1 MIGMK
6 NKNILLARHGLQKED
21 LKKFIQGDLCNAGK
35 LLMGTG
41 QLFYEIGDQIT
52 DEDIIVCLQESAKTI
67 HSPGRGLLIDPVLGD
82 LPITDFD
89 PYIRGVIR
97 WMNEM
102 GIYTFGSCDGH
113 GRGEARIFLKKFP
126 NGKQLELLKAA
137 VPPSLR
143 LRIEGK
149 NIRVSYPKDCQ
160 PLLLDFAENLY
171 QVWKKPIFLNNLQAN
186 HFKGLLIECLTIPGV
201 STDESRFR
209 SRVRN
214 KLSSL
219 LDHTFIDRK
228 GNLLGF
234 VELGDGPTVLLSA
247 HLDTVKEIV
256 EGREIIEENSIL
268 RSSEGILG
276 ADDRAGV
283 AAILEILSR
292 VKKTNFRGT
301 LKVAFTVEEEIGC
314 QGSRA
319 IDQDFIEDVDAAIV
333 IDRRGNRD
341 IVTSWSSYVPFCP
354 EEYGSLFEQA
364 GKLAGM
370 DDWKIT
376 PGGISDAMVFTE
388 FGIPSVNLSAGYQN
402 EHKETETVDYKST
415 FETVLVVES
424 VLHHQLIKQNSFSY
438 L

>member
-1 MIGMK
+1 MK
-6 NKNILLARHGLQKED
+6 NKEILLARHGLQKED
-21 LKKFIQGDLCNAGK
+21 LKRSFHSEGCNAGN
-35 LLMGTG
+35 LLMGTE
-41 QLFYEIGDQIT
+41 QWFHEVGDQIT
-52 DEDIIVCLQESAKTI
+52 EEDFISFLQESAKTI
-67 HSPGRGLLIDPVLGD
+67 DSPGRGMLIDPVRGD

-97 WMNEM
+97 WMNEL
-102 GIYTFGSCDGH
+102 GINTFGSCDGH
-113 GRGEARIFLKKFP
+113 GRGEARIFLKKYP

-143 LRIEGK
+143 FRIEGK
-149 NIRVSYPKDCQ
+149 NIRVSYPKKGQ
-160 PLLLDFAENLY
+160 SQLLDFAENLY
-171 QVWKKPIFLNNLQAN
+171 HVWKNPSFLKDLQAH
-186 HFKGLLIECLTIPGV
+186 HFKGLLVECLNVPGA
-201 STDESRFR
+201 STDESKFR

-214 KLSSL
+214 KLTSL
-219 LDHTFIDRK
+219 IDHSFIDRK

-247 HLDTVKEIV
+247 HLDTVEEIV

-314 QGSRA
+314 LGSRA

-341 IVTSWSSYVPFCP
+341 IVTSWSNYVHFCP
-354 EEYGSLFEQA
+354 EEYGRLFEQA

-376 PGGISDAMVFTE
+376 PGGISDAMVFAE
-388 FGIPSVNLSAGYQN
+388 YGIPSVNLSAGYQN

-415 FETVLVVES
+415 FETVLLVES
-424 VLHHQLIKQNSFSY
+424 VLHHQLIKQNIPSN

>member
-1 MIGMK
+1 MIDMK
-6 NKNILLARHGLQKED
+6 NKEILLARHGLQKED
-21 LKKFIQGDLCNAGK
+21 LMRSINSEGCNAGK
-35 LLMGTG
+35 LLMGTE
-41 QLFYEIGDQIT
+41 QWFHEVGDQIM
-52 DEDIIVCLQESAKTI
+52 DEDFISFLQESAKTI
-67 HSPGRGLLIDPVLGD
+67 DSPGRGMLIDPVLGD

-97 WMNEM
+97 WMNEL
-102 GIYTFGSCDGH
+102 GLYTFGSCDGH
-113 GRGEARIFLKKFP
+113 GRGEARIFLKKYP

-137 VPPSLR
+137 IPPSLR
-143 LRIEGK
+143 IRIEGK
-149 NIRVSYPKDCQ
+149 NIRVVYPKNGIS
-160 PLLLDFAENLY
+160 LLLDFAENLY
-171 QVWKKPIFLNNLQAN
+171 QVWKKPSFLKDLQAN
-186 HFKGLLIECLTIPGV
+186 HFKGLLIECLNVPGV
-201 STDESRFR
+201 STDENRFR

-219 LDHTFIDRK
+219 IDHSFIDRK

-234 VELGDGPTVLLSA
+234 VELGDGLTVLLSA
-247 HLDTVKEIV
+247 HLDTVEEIV
-256 EGREIIEENSIL
+256 EGREIIEENYVL
-268 RSSEGILG
+268 RSTEGILG

-314 QGSRA
+314 LGSRA

-341 IVTSWSSYVPFCP
+341 IVRSWSNYVSFCP
-354 EEYGSLFEQA
+354 EEYGRLFEKA

-370 DDWKIT
+370 ADWKIT
-376 PGGISDAMVFTE
+376 PGDVSDAMVFAE
-388 FGIPSVNLSAGYQN
+388 YGIPSVNLSAGYQN
-402 EHKETETVDYKST
+402 EHKESETVDYKST
-415 FETVLVVES
+415 FETVLLVES
-424 VLHHQLIKQNSFSY
+424 VLHHQLIKQNNPSY

>member
-1 MIGMK
+1 MK
-6 NKNILLARHGLQKED
+6 NKEILLARHGLEKED
-21 LKKFIQGDLCNAGK
+21 MKKFIQGDLCNAGK
-35 LLMGTG
+35 LLIGTG
-41 QLFYEIGDQIT
+41 KWFNAVGVQLT
-52 DEDIIVCLQESAKTI
+52 DEDFIACLQETAQTI
-67 HSPGRGLLIDPVLGD
+67 DSPGRGMLIDPVLGD

-102 GIYTFGSCDGH
+102 GIYTYGSCDGH
-113 GRGEARIFLKKFP
+113 GRGEARIYLKKFP

-143 LRIEGK
+143 LRMEGK
-149 NIRVSYPKDCQ
+149 IIRVSYPKNSQ
-160 PLLLDFAENLY
+160 PQLLDFAENLY
-171 QVWKKPIFLNNLQAN
+171 QVWKKPSFLHELQAN
-186 HFKGLLIECLTIPGV
+186 HFKSLLIECLTIPGV

-209 SRVRN
+209 SRMRN
-214 KLSSL
+214 KLSPL

-234 VELGDGPTVLLSA
+234 VQLGDGPTVLLSA

-256 EGREIIEENSIL
+256 EGREIIEDNSIL

-319 IDQDFIEDVDAAIV
+319 IDQDFLEDVDAAIV

-341 IVTSWSSYVPFCP
+341 IVTSWSYYVPFCP
-354 EEYGSLFEQA
+354 EEYGRLFEKA

-370 DDWKIT
+370 DDWKVT
-376 PGGISDAMVFTE
+376 PGGISDAMVFAE

-415 FETVLVVES
+415 FVTVLLVES
-424 VLHHQLIKQNSFSY
+424 VLHHQLIKPNTPAY

>member
-1 MIGMK
+1 MK
-6 NKNILLARHGLQKED
+6 NKEILLARHGLRKED
-21 LKKFIQGDLCNAGK
+21 LMCSIHGEGCNAGK
-35 LLMGTG
+35 LLMGTK
-41 QLFYEIGDQIT
+41 QWLHEAGDQIT
-52 DEDIIVCLQESAKTI
+52 DEEFISFLQESANTI
-67 HSPGRGLLIDPVLGD
+67 DSPGRGMLIDPVLGD

-97 WMNEM
+97 WMNDL
-102 GIYTFGSCDGH
+102 GVYTYGSCDGH
-113 GRGEARIFLKKFP
+113 GRGEARIYLKKYP

-137 VPPSLR
+137 IPPSLR
-143 LRIEGK
+143 IRIEGK
-149 NIRVSYPKDCQ
+149 NIRVAYPKKGQ
-160 PLLLDFAENLY
+160 SQLLDFAENLY
-171 QVWKKPIFLNNLQAN
+171 HFWKNPSFLKDLQAH
-186 HFKGLLIECLTIPGV
+186 HFKGLLIECLNVPGA
-201 STDESRFR
+201 STDEIRFR

-214 KLSSL
+214 KLTAL
-219 LDHTFIDRK
+219 IDHSFIDRK

-247 HLDTVKEIV
+247 HLDTVEEIV
-256 EGREIIEENSIL
+256 EGREIIEEDSVL

-314 QGSRA
+314 LGSRA

-341 IVTSWSSYVPFCP
+341 IVTSWSNYVHFCP
-354 EEYGSLFEQA
+354 EEYGRLFEKA
-364 GKLAGM
+364 GTLAGM

-376 PGGISDAMVFTE
+376 PGGISDAMVFAE

-415 FETVLVVES
+415 FETVLLVES
-424 VLHHQLIKQNSFSY
+424 VLHHQLIEINSPSY

>member
-6 NKNILLARHGLQKED
+6 NKEILLARHGLQKED
-21 LKKFIQGDLCNAGK
+21 LKRSIHGEGCNAGK
-35 LLMGTG
+35 LLMDTE
-41 QLFYEIGDQIT
+41 QWFHEVGDGIT
-52 DEDIIVCLQESAKTI
+52 DEDFISLLQESAKTI
-67 HSPGRGLLIDPVLGD
+67 DSPGRGMLIDPVLGN

-97 WMNEM
+97 WLNEL

-113 GRGEARIFLKKFP
+113 GRGEARIFLKKYP
-126 NGKQLELLKAA
+126 NGKQLERLKAA
-137 VPPSLR
+137 IPPSLR
-143 LRIEGK
+143 IRIEGK
-149 NIRVSYPKDCQ
+149 NIRVAYPKKGQ
-160 PLLLDFAENLY
+160 SLLLDFAENLY
-171 QVWKKPIFLNNLQAN
+171 QVWKNPSSLKDLQAN
-186 HFKGLLIECLTIPGV
+186 HFKRLLIECLNVPGA
-201 STDESRFR
+201 STDESKFR

-214 KLSSL
+214 KLTSL
-219 LDHTFIDRK
+219 LDHTIIDRK

-247 HLDTVKEIV
+247 HLDTVEEIV
-256 EGREIIEENSIL
+256 EGRELIEENSVL

-314 QGSRA
+314 LGSRA

-341 IVTSWSSYVPFCP
+341 IVTSWSNYVHFCP
-354 EEYGSLFEQA
+354 EEYGRLFEKA
-364 GKLAGM
+364 GTLVEM
-370 DDWKIT
+370 DDWKVT
-376 PGGISDAMVFTE
+376 AGGISDAMVFAE
-388 FGIPSVNLSAGYQN
+388 YGIPSVNLSAGYKN
-402 EHKETETVDYKST
+402 EHKETETVDYQST
-415 FETVLVVES
+415 FETVLLVES
-424 VLHHQLIKQNSFSY
+424 VLHHQLIKVNSPSY